1 MNKTTILVVEDDRP
15 IRNLIITTLKTHDY
29 KYLAAENGA
38 AALLEASSHN
48 PDIVLLD
55 LGLPDMEGVEII
67 KKIRTWSNM
76 PIIVISA
83 RSEDTDKIEALDAGA
98 DDYITK
104 PFSVEELLARIRVT
118 QRRLSI
124 IQAGDSQETSLF
136 QNGNLKIDYTAG
148 CTYLKDTELHLTPIE
163 YKLLCLLS
171 HNLGKVL
178 THTYITQQIW
188 GRTSEND
195 VASLRVFMAT
205 LRKKL
210 QPDKNGVQY
219 IDGSE
224 PETEAD
230 GSMIENYM
238 MDDGSLEYH
247 MILKSHEKG
256 FFTGKQLHVEL
267 ENLGTVAKAQYFPDI
282 EGNWI
287 LDMTLGGADTAR
299 YIETCEKLGDT
310 ETIVTGV
317 ELSPVSMRVTYD
329 FPKTEPR
336 MEEFED
342 ENGEIQTIAWP
353 AQPPFA
359 FGIRLKDGTV
369 MKYIS
374 AGSESTGYTSEEG
387 QEYVVSFPLDRVI
400 DPDQVEAVLFR
411 EYDEESDEHLTY
423 EVPLKAN

>member
-1 MNKTTILVVEDDRP
+1 MKKNDTIYTLQQNIEIPDIVTEKANMAFEQ
-15 IRNLIITTLKTHDY
+15 IRKDAGSSDKIVTYQKPVKKSRK
-29 KYLAAENGA
+29 KYVA
-38 AALLEASSHN
+38 AALIATMTVGAVSAYAAYTNWSHGMKEELRISEEQQKNLEANGMAAFSDAS
-48 PDIVLLD
+48 V
-55 LGLPDMEGVEII
+55 
-67 KKIRTWSNM
+67 T
-76 PIIVISA
+76 
-83 RSEDTDKIEALDAGA
+83 DAGVTVTA
-98 DDYITK
+98 QQSITDNYYTYLSFK
-104 PFSVEELLARIRVT
+104 VEGYSVEKGV
-118 QRRLSI
+118 
-124 IQAGDSQETSLF
+124 
-136 QNGNLKIDYTAG
+136 
-148 CTYLKDTELHLTPIE
+148 
-163 YKLLCLLS
+163 
-171 HNLGKVL
+171 
-178 THTYITQQIW
+178 
-188 GRTSEND
+188 
-195 VASLRVFMAT
+195 
-205 LRKKL
+205 
-210 QPDKNGVQY
+210 QPDFETISVTADGQNVSWGGSFYDGMISGDDGMVVNA
-219 IDGSE
+219 DGSA

-230 GSMIENYM
+230 GSMIENYV

-282 EGNWI
+282 EGSWK
-287 LDMTLGGADTAR
+287 LDMTLGGADTAK
-299 YIETCEKLGDT
+299 YIETNEKLGDT

-317 ELSPVSMRVTYD
+317 ELSPVSMRITYD

-400 DPDQVEAVLFR
+400 DPDQVETVLFR
-411 EYDEESDEHLTY
+411 EYDEENGKQLTY

>member
-1 MNKTTILVVEDDRP
+1 MKKNDTIY
-15 IRNLIITTLKTHDY
+15 TLQQNI
-29 KYLAAENGA
+29 EI
-38 AALLEASSHN
+38 
-48 PDIVLLD
+48 PDIVTEKAN
-55 LGLPDMEGVEII
+55 MAFEQ
-67 KKIRTWSNM
+67 IRKDAGS
-76 PIIVISA
+76 S
-83 RSEDTDKIEALDAGA
+83 SDKIVKYQKSVKKSRKKYVVAALIATMTVGAVSAYAAYTNWSHGMKEELRISEEQQKNLEANGMAAFSDASVTDAGVTVTA
-98 DDYITK
+98 QQSITDNYYTYLSFK
-104 PFSVEELLARIRVT
+104 VEGYSVEKGVQPDFETISVT
-118 QRRLSI
+118 ADGQ
-124 IQAGDSQETSLF
+124 D
-136 QNGNLKIDYTAG
+136 
-148 CTYLKDTELHLTPIE
+148 
-163 YKLLCLLS
+163 
-171 HNLGKVL
+171 V
-178 THTYITQQIW
+178 IW
-188 GRTSEND
+188 GGRFYDGMISGDDGMVVN
-195 VASLRVFMAT
+195 A
-205 LRKKL
+205 
-210 QPDKNGVQY
+210 
-219 IDGSE
+219 DGSA

-230 GSMIENYM
+230 GSMIENYV

-247 MILKSHEKG
+247 MILKSQEKG

-287 LDMTLGGADTAR
+287 LDMSLGGADTAK
-299 YIETCEKLGDT
+299 YIETNEKLGDT

-411 EYDEESDEHLTY
+411 EYNEESNEHLTY

>member
-1 MNKTTILVVEDDRP
+1 MKKNDTIY
-15 IRNLIITTLKTHDY
+15 TLQQNI
-29 KYLAAENGA
+29 EI
-38 AALLEASSHN
+38 
-48 PDIVLLD
+48 PDIVTEKAN
-55 LGLPDMEGVEII
+55 MAFEQ
-67 KKIRTWSNM
+67 IRKDAGS
-76 PIIVISA
+76 S
-83 RSEDTDKIEALDAGA
+83 SDKIVTYQKSVKKSRKKYVVAALIATMTVGAVSAYAAYTNWSYGMKEELRISEEQQKNLEANGMAAFSDASVTDAGVTVTA
-98 DDYITK
+98 QQSITDNYYTYLSFK
-104 PFSVEELLARIRVT
+104 VEGYSVEKGV
-118 QRRLSI
+118 
-124 IQAGDSQETSLF
+124 
-136 QNGNLKIDYTAG
+136 
-148 CTYLKDTELHLTPIE
+148 
-163 YKLLCLLS
+163 
-171 HNLGKVL
+171 
-178 THTYITQQIW
+178 
-188 GRTSEND
+188 
-195 VASLRVFMAT
+195 
-205 LRKKL
+205 
-210 QPDKNGVQY
+210 QPDFETISVTADGQDVSWGGRFYDGMISGDDGMVVNA
-219 IDGSE
+219 DGSA

-230 GSMIENYM
+230 GSMIENYV

-256 FFTGKQLHVEL
+256 FFTGKQLHVEF
-267 ENLGTVAKAQYFPDI
+267 ENLGTVAKAQYYPDI
-282 EGNWI
+282 EGSWI
-287 LDMTLGGADTAR
+287 LDMTLGGADTAK
-299 YIETCEKLGDT
+299 YIETNEKLGDT

-411 EYDEESDEHLTY
+411 EYNEESNEHLTY

>member
-1 MNKTTILVVEDDRP
+1 MKKNDTIYTLQQNIEIPDIVTEKANMAFEQ
-15 IRNLIITTLKTHDY
+15 IRKDAGSSDKIVTYQKPVKKSRK
-29 KYLAAENGA
+29 KYVA
-38 AALLEASSHN
+38 AALIATMTVGAVSAYAAYTNWSHGMKEELRISEEQQKNLEANGMAVFSDAS
-48 PDIVLLD
+48 V
-55 LGLPDMEGVEII
+55 
-67 KKIRTWSNM
+67 T
-76 PIIVISA
+76 
-83 RSEDTDKIEALDAGA
+83 DAGVTVTA
-98 DDYITK
+98 QQSITDNYYTYLSFK
-104 PFSVEELLARIRVT
+104 VEGYSVEKGV
-118 QRRLSI
+118 
-124 IQAGDSQETSLF
+124 
-136 QNGNLKIDYTAG
+136 
-148 CTYLKDTELHLTPIE
+148 
-163 YKLLCLLS
+163 
-171 HNLGKVL
+171 
-178 THTYITQQIW
+178 
-188 GRTSEND
+188 
-195 VASLRVFMAT
+195 
-205 LRKKL
+205 
-210 QPDKNGVQY
+210 QPDFETISVTADGQDVSWGGRFYDGMISGNDGMFVNA
-219 IDGSE
+219 DGSE

-342 ENGEIQTIAWP
+342 ENGEIQTVAWP

-400 DPDQVEAVLFR
+400 DPDQVKTVLFS
-411 EYDEESDEHLTY
+411 EYDEENGKQLTY

>member
-1 MNKTTILVVEDDRP
+1 MKKNDTIY
-15 IRNLIITTLKTHDY
+15 TLQQNI
-29 KYLAAENGA
+29 EI
-38 AALLEASSHN
+38 
-48 PDIVLLD
+48 PDIVTEKAN
-55 LGLPDMEGVEII
+55 MAFEQ
-67 KKIRTWSNM
+67 IRKDAGS
-76 PIIVISA
+76 S
-83 RSEDTDKIEALDAGA
+83 SDKIVTYQKPVKKSRKKYVVAALIATMTVGAVSAYAAYTNWSHGMKEELRISEEQQKNLEANGMAAFSDASVTDAGVTVTA
-98 DDYITK
+98 QQSITDNYYTYLSFK
-104 PFSVEELLARIRVT
+104 VEGYSVEKGV
-118 QRRLSI
+118 
-124 IQAGDSQETSLF
+124 
-136 QNGNLKIDYTAG
+136 
-148 CTYLKDTELHLTPIE
+148 
-163 YKLLCLLS
+163 
-171 HNLGKVL
+171 
-178 THTYITQQIW
+178 
-188 GRTSEND
+188 
-195 VASLRVFMAT
+195 
-205 LRKKL
+205 
-210 QPDKNGVQY
+210 QPDFETISVTADGQDVSWGGRFYDGMISGNDGMFVNA
-219 IDGSE
+219 DGSE

-256 FFTGKQLHVEL
+256 FFTGKQLHIEL

-282 EGNWI
+282 EGSWK
-287 LDMTLGGADTAR
+287 LDMTLGGADTAK
-299 YIETCEKLGDT
+299 YIETNEKLGDT
-310 ETIVTGV
+310 ETTVTGV
-317 ELSPVSMRVTYD
+317 ELSPVSMRITYD

-374 AGSESTGYTSEEG
+374 AGGESTGYTSEEG

-411 EYDEESDEHLTY
+411 EYDEENGKQLTY

>member
-1 MNKTTILVVEDDRP
+1 MKKNDTIYTLQQNIEIPDIVTEKANMVFEQ
-15 IRNLIITTLKTHDY
+15 IRKDAGSSSDKIVTYQKPVKKSRK
-29 KYLAAENGA
+29 KYVA
-38 AALLEASSHN
+38 AALIATMTVGAVSAYAAYTNWSHGMKEELRISEEQQKNLEANGMAAFSDAS
-48 PDIVLLD
+48 V
-55 LGLPDMEGVEII
+55 
-67 KKIRTWSNM
+67 T
-76 PIIVISA
+76 
-83 RSEDTDKIEALDAGA
+83 DAGVTVTA
-98 DDYITK
+98 QQSITDNYYTYLSFK
-104 PFSVEELLARIRVT
+104 VEGYSVEKGV
-118 QRRLSI
+118 
-124 IQAGDSQETSLF
+124 
-136 QNGNLKIDYTAG
+136 
-148 CTYLKDTELHLTPIE
+148 
-163 YKLLCLLS
+163 
-171 HNLGKVL
+171 
-178 THTYITQQIW
+178 
-188 GRTSEND
+188 
-195 VASLRVFMAT
+195 
-205 LRKKL
+205 
-210 QPDKNGVQY
+210 QPDFETISVTADGQDVSWGGRFYDGMISGDDGMVVNA
-219 IDGSE
+219 DGSA

-230 GSMIENYM
+230 GSMIENYV

-282 EGNWI
+282 EGSWK
-287 LDMTLGGADTAR
+287 LDTTLGGADTAK
-299 YIETCEKLGDT
+299 YIETNEKLGDT

-317 ELSPVSMRVTYD
+317 ELSPVSMRITYD

-374 AGSESTGYTSEEG
+374 AGGESTGYTSEEG

-411 EYDEESDEHLTY
+411 EYDEENGKQLTY

>member
-1 MNKTTILVVEDDRP
+1 MKKNDTIY
-15 IRNLIITTLKTHDY
+15 TLQQNI
-29 KYLAAENGA
+29 EI
-38 AALLEASSHN
+38 
-48 PDIVLLD
+48 PDIVTEKAN
-55 LGLPDMEGVEII
+55 MAFEQ
-67 KKIRTWSNM
+67 IRKDAGS
-76 PIIVISA
+76 S
-83 RSEDTDKIEALDAGA
+83 SDKIVTYQKSVKKSRKKYVVAALIATMTVGAVSAYAAYTNWSHGMKEELRISEEQQKNLEANGMAAFSDASVTDAGVTVTA
-98 DDYITK
+98 QQSITDNYYTYLSFK
-104 PFSVEELLARIRVT
+104 VEGYSVEKGV
-118 QRRLSI
+118 
-124 IQAGDSQETSLF
+124 
-136 QNGNLKIDYTAG
+136 
-148 CTYLKDTELHLTPIE
+148 
-163 YKLLCLLS
+163 
-171 HNLGKVL
+171 
-178 THTYITQQIW
+178 
-188 GRTSEND
+188 
-195 VASLRVFMAT
+195 
-205 LRKKL
+205 
-210 QPDKNGVQY
+210 QPDFETISVTADGQDVSWGGRFYDGMISGNDGMFVNA
-219 IDGSE
+219 DGSE

-282 EGNWI
+282 EGSWI
-287 LDMTLGGADTAR
+287 LDMTLGGADTAK
-299 YIETCEKLGDT
+299 YIETNEKLGDT

-387 QEYVVSFPLDRVI
+387 QEYVVSFPRDRVI

-411 EYDEESDEHLTY
+411 EYNEESNEHLTY

>member
-1 MNKTTILVVEDDRP
+1 MKKNDTIYTLQQNIEIPDIVTEKANMAFEQ
-15 IRNLIITTLKTHDY
+15 IRKDAGSSSDKIVTYQKPVKKSRK
-29 KYLAAENGA
+29 KYVA
-38 AALLEASSHN
+38 AALIATMTVGAVSAYAAYTNWSHGMKEELRISEEQQKNLEANGMAAFSDAS
-48 PDIVLLD
+48 V
-55 LGLPDMEGVEII
+55 
-67 KKIRTWSNM
+67 T
-76 PIIVISA
+76 
-83 RSEDTDKIEALDAGA
+83 DAGVTVTA
-98 DDYITK
+98 QQSITDNYYTYLSFK
-104 PFSVEELLARIRVT
+104 VEGYSVEKGV
-118 QRRLSI
+118 
-124 IQAGDSQETSLF
+124 
-136 QNGNLKIDYTAG
+136 
-148 CTYLKDTELHLTPIE
+148 
-163 YKLLCLLS
+163 
-171 HNLGKVL
+171 
-178 THTYITQQIW
+178 
-188 GRTSEND
+188 
-195 VASLRVFMAT
+195 
-205 LRKKL
+205 
-210 QPDKNGVQY
+210 QPDFETISVTADGQNVSWGGRFYDGMISGDDGMVVNA
-219 IDGSE
+219 DGSAL
-224 PETEAD
+224 ETEAD
-230 GSMIENYM
+230 GSMIENYV

-282 EGNWI
+282 EGSWK
-287 LDMTLGGADTAR
+287 LDMTLGGADTAK
-299 YIETCEKLGDT
+299 YIETNEKLGDT

-317 ELSPVSMRVTYD
+317 ELSPVSMRITYD

-374 AGSESTGYTSEEG
+374 AGGESTGYTSEEG

-411 EYDEESDEHLTY
+411 EYDEENGKQLTY

>member
-1 MNKTTILVVEDDRP
+1 MKKNDTIY
-15 IRNLIITTLKTHDY
+15 TLQQNI
-29 KYLAAENGA
+29 EI
-38 AALLEASSHN
+38 
-48 PDIVLLD
+48 PDIVTEKAN
-55 LGLPDMEGVEII
+55 MAFEQ
-67 KKIRTWSNM
+67 IRKDAGS
-76 PIIVISA
+76 S
-83 RSEDTDKIEALDAGA
+83 SDKIVTYQKSVKKSRKKYVIVALVATMTVGAVSAYAAYTNWSHGMKEELRISEEQQKNLEANGMAAFSDASVTDAGVTVTA
-98 DDYITK
+98 QQSITDNYYTYLSFK
-104 PFSVEELLARIRVT
+104 VEGYSVEKGV
-118 QRRLSI
+118 
-124 IQAGDSQETSLF
+124 
-136 QNGNLKIDYTAG
+136 
-148 CTYLKDTELHLTPIE
+148 
-163 YKLLCLLS
+163 
-171 HNLGKVL
+171 
-178 THTYITQQIW
+178 
-188 GRTSEND
+188 
-195 VASLRVFMAT
+195 
-205 LRKKL
+205 
-210 QPDKNGVQY
+210 QPDFETISVTADGQDVSWGGRFYDGMISGDDGMVVNA
-219 IDGSE
+219 DGSA

-230 GSMIENYM
+230 GSMIENYV

-287 LDMTLGGADTAR
+287 LDMSLGGADTAK
-299 YIETCEKLGDT
+299 YIETNEKLGDT

-411 EYDEESDEHLTY
+411 EYNEESNEHLTY

>member
-1 MNKTTILVVEDDRP
+1 MKKNDTIY
-15 IRNLIITTLKTHDY
+15 TLQQNI
-29 KYLAAENGA
+29 EI
-38 AALLEASSHN
+38 
-48 PDIVLLD
+48 PDIVTEKAN
-55 LGLPDMEGVEII
+55 MAFEQ
-67 KKIRTWSNM
+67 IRKDAGS
-76 PIIVISA
+76 S
-83 RSEDTDKIEALDAGA
+83 DKIVTYQKPVKKSQKKYMVAALIATMTVGAVSAYAAYTNWSHGMKEELRISEEQQKNLEANGMAAFSDASVTDAGVTVTA
-98 DDYITK
+98 QQSITDNYYTYLS
-104 PFSVEELLARIRVT
+104 FRVEGYSVEKGV
-118 QRRLSI
+118 
-124 IQAGDSQETSLF
+124 
-136 QNGNLKIDYTAG
+136 
-148 CTYLKDTELHLTPIE
+148 
-163 YKLLCLLS
+163 
-171 HNLGKVL
+171 
-178 THTYITQQIW
+178 
-188 GRTSEND
+188 
-195 VASLRVFMAT
+195 
-205 LRKKL
+205 
-210 QPDKNGVQY
+210 QPDFETISVTADGQDVSWGGRFYDGMISGNDGMFVNA
-219 IDGSE
+219 DGSE

-400 DPDQVEAVLFR
+400 DPDQVETVLFS
-411 EYDEESDEHLTY
+411 EYDEENGKQLTY

>member
-1 MNKTTILVVEDDRP
+1 MKKNDTIY
-15 IRNLIITTLKTHDY
+15 TLQQNI
-29 KYLAAENGA
+29 EI
-38 AALLEASSHN
+38 
-48 PDIVLLD
+48 PDIVTEKAN
-55 LGLPDMEGVEII
+55 MAFEQ
-67 KKIRTWSNM
+67 IRKDAGS
-76 PIIVISA
+76 S
-83 RSEDTDKIEALDAGA
+83 SDKIVTYQKSVKKSRKKYVIAALIATMTVGAVSAYAAYTNWSHGMKEELRISEEQQKNLEANGMAAFSDASVTDAGVTVTA
-98 DDYITK
+98 QQSITDNYYTYLSFK
-104 PFSVEELLARIRVT
+104 VEGYSVEKGV
-118 QRRLSI
+118 
-124 IQAGDSQETSLF
+124 
-136 QNGNLKIDYTAG
+136 
-148 CTYLKDTELHLTPIE
+148 
-163 YKLLCLLS
+163 
-171 HNLGKVL
+171 
-178 THTYITQQIW
+178 
-188 GRTSEND
+188 
-195 VASLRVFMAT
+195 
-205 LRKKL
+205 
-210 QPDKNGVQY
+210 QPDFETISVTADGQDVSWGGRFYDGMISGNDGMFVNA
-219 IDGSE
+219 DGSE

-230 GSMIENYM
+230 GSMMGNYM

-342 ENGEIQTIAWP
+342 ENGEIQTVAWP

>member
-1 MNKTTILVVEDDRP
+1 MKKNDTIY
-15 IRNLIITTLKTHDY
+15 TLQQNI
-29 KYLAAENGA
+29 EI
-38 AALLEASSHN
+38 
-48 PDIVLLD
+48 PDIVTEKAN
-55 LGLPDMEGVEII
+55 MAFEQ
-67 KKIRTWSNM
+67 IRKDAGS
-76 PIIVISA
+76 S
-83 RSEDTDKIEALDAGA
+83 SDKIVTYQKSVKKSRKKYVIAALIATMTVGAVSAYAAYTNWSHGMKEELRISEEQQKNLEANGMAAFSDASVTDAGVTVTA
-98 DDYITK
+98 QQSITDNYYTYLSFK
-104 PFSVEELLARIRVT
+104 VEGYSVEKGV
-118 QRRLSI
+118 
-124 IQAGDSQETSLF
+124 
-136 QNGNLKIDYTAG
+136 
-148 CTYLKDTELHLTPIE
+148 
-163 YKLLCLLS
+163 
-171 HNLGKVL
+171 
-178 THTYITQQIW
+178 
-188 GRTSEND
+188 
-195 VASLRVFMAT
+195 
-205 LRKKL
+205 
-210 QPDKNGVQY
+210 QPDFETISVAADGQDVSWGGRFYDGMISGNDGMFVNA
-219 IDGSE
+219 DGSE

-342 ENGEIQTIAWP
+342 ENGEIQTVAWP

>member
-1 MNKTTILVVEDDRP
+1 MKKNDTIYTLQQNIEIPDIVTEKANMAFEQ
-15 IRNLIITTLKTHDY
+15 IRKDAGSSSDKIVTYQKPVKKSRK
-29 KYLAAENGA
+29 KYVA
-38 AALLEASSHN
+38 AALIATMTVGAVSAYAAYTNWSHGMKEELRISEEQQKNLEANGMAAFS
-48 PDIVLLD
+48 DA
-55 LGLPDMEGVEII
+55 
-67 KKIRTWSNM
+67 
-76 PIIVISA
+76 SA
-83 RSEDTDKIEALDAGA
+83 TDAGVTVTA
-98 DDYITK
+98 QQSIT
-104 PFSVEELLARIRVT
+104 
-118 QRRLSI
+118 
-124 IQAGDSQETSLF
+124 D
-136 QNGNLKIDYTAG
+136 NYY
-148 CTYLKDTELHLTPIE
+148 TYL
-163 YKLLCLLS
+163 S
-171 HNLGKVL
+171 FKVEG
-178 THTYITQQIW
+178 YQVEK
-188 GRTSEND
+188 G
-195 VASLRVFMAT
+195 V
-205 LRKKL
+205 
-210 QPDKNGVQY
+210 QPDFETISVTADGQNVSWGGSFYDGMISGDDGMVVNA
-219 IDGSE
+219 DGSA

-230 GSMIENYM
+230 GSMIENYV

-282 EGNWI
+282 EGSWK
-287 LDMTLGGADTAR
+287 LDMTLGGADTAK
-299 YIETCEKLGDT
+299 YIETNEKLGDT

-317 ELSPVSMRVTYD
+317 ELSPVSMRITYD

-411 EYDEESDEHLTY
+411 EYDEENGKQLTY

>member
-1 MNKTTILVVEDDRP
+1 MKKNDTIY
-15 IRNLIITTLKTHDY
+15 TLQQNI
-29 KYLAAENGA
+29 EI
-38 AALLEASSHN
+38 
-48 PDIVLLD
+48 PDIVTEKAN
-55 LGLPDMEGVEII
+55 MAFEQ
-67 KKIRTWSNM
+67 IRKDAGS
-76 PIIVISA
+76 S
-83 RSEDTDKIEALDAGA
+83 SDKIVTYQKSVKKSRKKYVIAALIATMTVGAVSAYAAYTNWSHGMKEELRISEEQQKNLEANGMAAFSDASVTDAGVTVTA
-98 DDYITK
+98 QQSITDNYYTYLSFK
-104 PFSVEELLARIRVT
+104 VEGYSVEKGV
-118 QRRLSI
+118 
-124 IQAGDSQETSLF
+124 
-136 QNGNLKIDYTAG
+136 
-148 CTYLKDTELHLTPIE
+148 
-163 YKLLCLLS
+163 
-171 HNLGKVL
+171 
-178 THTYITQQIW
+178 
-188 GRTSEND
+188 
-195 VASLRVFMAT
+195 
-205 LRKKL
+205 
-210 QPDKNGVQY
+210 QPDFETISVTADGQDVSWGGRFYDGMISGNDGMFVNA
-219 IDGSE
+219 DGSE

-400 DPDQVEAVLFR
+400 DLDQVEAVLFR
-411 EYDEESDEHLTY
+411 EYNEESNEHLTY

>member
-1 MNKTTILVVEDDRP
+1 MKKNDTIYTLQQNIEIPDIVTEKANMAFEQ
-15 IRNLIITTLKTHDY
+15 IRKDAGSSSDKIVTYQKPVKKSRK
-29 KYLAAENGA
+29 KYVA
-38 AALLEASSHN
+38 AALIATMTVGAVSAYAAYTNWSHGMKEELRISEEQQKNLEANGMAAFSDAS
-48 PDIVLLD
+48 V
-55 LGLPDMEGVEII
+55 
-67 KKIRTWSNM
+67 T
-76 PIIVISA
+76 
-83 RSEDTDKIEALDAGA
+83 DAGVTVTA
-98 DDYITK
+98 QQSITDNYYTYLSFK
-104 PFSVEELLARIRVT
+104 VEGYSVEKGV
-118 QRRLSI
+118 
-124 IQAGDSQETSLF
+124 
-136 QNGNLKIDYTAG
+136 
-148 CTYLKDTELHLTPIE
+148 
-163 YKLLCLLS
+163 
-171 HNLGKVL
+171 
-178 THTYITQQIW
+178 
-188 GRTSEND
+188 
-195 VASLRVFMAT
+195 
-205 LRKKL
+205 
-210 QPDKNGVQY
+210 QPDFETISVTADGQDVSWGGRFYDGMISGDDGMVVNA
-219 IDGSE
+219 DGSAL
-224 PETEAD
+224 ETEAD
-230 GSMIENYM
+230 GSMIENYV

-282 EGNWI
+282 EGSWK
-287 LDMTLGGADTAR
+287 LDMTLGGADTAK
-299 YIETCEKLGDT
+299 YIETNEKLGDT

-317 ELSPVSMRVTYD
+317 ELSPVSMRITYD

-411 EYDEESDEHLTY
+411 EYDEENGKQLTY

>member
-1 MNKTTILVVEDDRP
+1 MKKNDTIYTLQQNIEIPDIVTEKANMAFEQ
-15 IRNLIITTLKTHDY
+15 IRKDAGSSSDKIVMYQKPVKKSQK
-29 KYLAAENGA
+29 KYVA
-38 AALLEASSHN
+38 AALIATMTVGAVSAYAAYTNWSHGMKEELRISEEQPKNLEANGMAAFSDAS
-48 PDIVLLD
+48 V
-55 LGLPDMEGVEII
+55 
-67 KKIRTWSNM
+67 T
-76 PIIVISA
+76 
-83 RSEDTDKIEALDAGA
+83 DAGVTVTA
-98 DDYITK
+98 QQSITDNYYTYLSFK
-104 PFSVEELLARIRVT
+104 VEGYSVEKGV
-118 QRRLSI
+118 
-124 IQAGDSQETSLF
+124 
-136 QNGNLKIDYTAG
+136 
-148 CTYLKDTELHLTPIE
+148 
-163 YKLLCLLS
+163 
-171 HNLGKVL
+171 
-178 THTYITQQIW
+178 
-188 GRTSEND
+188 
-195 VASLRVFMAT
+195 
-205 LRKKL
+205 
-210 QPDKNGVQY
+210 QPDFETISVTADGQDVSWGGRFYDGMISSDDGMVVNA
-219 IDGSE
+219 DGSV

-230 GSMIENYM
+230 GSMIENYV

-282 EGNWI
+282 EGSWK
-287 LDMTLGGADTAR
+287 LDMTLGGADTAK
-299 YIETCEKLGDT
+299 YIETNEKLGDT

-317 ELSPVSMRVTYD
+317 ELSPVSMRITYD

-374 AGSESTGYTSEEG
+374 AGGESTGYTSEEG

-411 EYDEESDEHLTY
+411 EYDEENGKQLTY

>member
-1 MNKTTILVVEDDRP
+1 MKKNDTIY
-15 IRNLIITTLKTHDY
+15 TLQQNI
-29 KYLAAENGA
+29 EI
-38 AALLEASSHN
+38 
-48 PDIVLLD
+48 PDIVTEKAN
-55 LGLPDMEGVEII
+55 MAFEQ
-67 KKIRTWSNM
+67 IRKDAGS
-76 PIIVISA
+76 S
-83 RSEDTDKIEALDAGA
+83 SDKIVTYQKSVKKSRKKYVIAALIATMTVGAVSAYAAYTNWSHGMKEELRISEEQQKNLEANGMAAFSDASVTDAGVTVTA
-98 DDYITK
+98 QQSITDNYYTYLSFK
-104 PFSVEELLARIRVT
+104 VEGYSVEKGV
-118 QRRLSI
+118 
-124 IQAGDSQETSLF
+124 
-136 QNGNLKIDYTAG
+136 
-148 CTYLKDTELHLTPIE
+148 
-163 YKLLCLLS
+163 
-171 HNLGKVL
+171 
-178 THTYITQQIW
+178 
-188 GRTSEND
+188 
-195 VASLRVFMAT
+195 
-205 LRKKL
+205 
-210 QPDKNGVQY
+210 QPDFETISVTADGQDVSWGGRFYDGMISGNDGMFVNA
-219 IDGSE
+219 DGSE

-411 EYDEESDEHLTY
+411 EYNEESNEHLTY

>member
-1 MNKTTILVVEDDRP
+1 MKINDTIY
-15 IRNLIITTLKTHDY
+15 TLQQNI
-29 KYLAAENGA
+29 EI
-38 AALLEASSHN
+38 
-48 PDIVLLD
+48 PDIVTEKAN
-55 LGLPDMEGVEII
+55 MAFEQ
-67 KKIRTWSNM
+67 IRKDAGS
-76 PIIVISA
+76 S
-83 RSEDTDKIEALDAGA
+83 SDKIVTYQKSVKKSRKKYVIAALIATMTVGAVSAYAAYTNWSHGMKEELRISEEQQKNLEANGMAAFSDASVTDAGVTVTA
-98 DDYITK
+98 QQSITDNYYTYLSFK
-104 PFSVEELLARIRVT
+104 VEGYSVEKGV
-118 QRRLSI
+118 
-124 IQAGDSQETSLF
+124 
-136 QNGNLKIDYTAG
+136 
-148 CTYLKDTELHLTPIE
+148 
-163 YKLLCLLS
+163 
-171 HNLGKVL
+171 
-178 THTYITQQIW
+178 
-188 GRTSEND
+188 
-195 VASLRVFMAT
+195 
-205 LRKKL
+205 
-210 QPDKNGVQY
+210 QPDFETISVTADGQDVSWGGRFYDGMISGNDGMFVNA
-219 IDGSE
+219 DGSE

>member
-1 MNKTTILVVEDDRP
+1 MKKNDTIYTLQQNIEIPDIVTEKANMAFEQ
-15 IRNLIITTLKTHDY
+15 IRKDAGSSSDKIVTYQKPVKKSRK
-29 KYLAAENGA
+29 KYVA
-38 AALLEASSHN
+38 AALIATMTVGAVSAYAAYTNWSYGMKEELRISEEQQKNLEANGMAAFSDAS
-48 PDIVLLD
+48 V
-55 LGLPDMEGVEII
+55 
-67 KKIRTWSNM
+67 T
-76 PIIVISA
+76 
-83 RSEDTDKIEALDAGA
+83 DAGVTVTA
-98 DDYITK
+98 QQSITDNYYTYLSFK
-104 PFSVEELLARIRVT
+104 VEGYSVEKGV
-118 QRRLSI
+118 
-124 IQAGDSQETSLF
+124 
-136 QNGNLKIDYTAG
+136 
-148 CTYLKDTELHLTPIE
+148 
-163 YKLLCLLS
+163 
-171 HNLGKVL
+171 
-178 THTYITQQIW
+178 
-188 GRTSEND
+188 
-195 VASLRVFMAT
+195 
-205 LRKKL
+205 
-210 QPDKNGVQY
+210 QPDFETISVTADGQDVSWGGRFYDGMISGDDGIVVNA
-219 IDGSE
+219 DGSA

-230 GSMIENYM
+230 GSMIENYV

-282 EGNWI
+282 EGSWK
-287 LDMTLGGADTAR
+287 LDMTLGGADTAK
-299 YIETCEKLGDT
+299 YIETNEKLGDT

-342 ENGEIQTIAWP
+342 ENGEIQTIALP

-411 EYDEESDEHLTY
+411 EYNEESNEHLTY

>member
-1 MNKTTILVVEDDRP
+1 MKKNDTIYTLQQNIEIPDIVTEKANMAFEQ
-15 IRNLIITTLKTHDY
+15 IRKDAGSSSDKIVTYQKPVKKSRK
-29 KYLAAENGA
+29 KYVA
-38 AALLEASSHN
+38 AALIATMTVGAVSAYAAYTNWSHGMKEELRISEEQQKNLEANGMAAFSDAS
-48 PDIVLLD
+48 V
-55 LGLPDMEGVEII
+55 
-67 KKIRTWSNM
+67 T
-76 PIIVISA
+76 
-83 RSEDTDKIEALDAGA
+83 DAGVTVTA
-98 DDYITK
+98 QQSITDNYYTYLSFK
-104 PFSVEELLARIRVT
+104 VEGYSVEKGV
-118 QRRLSI
+118 
-124 IQAGDSQETSLF
+124 
-136 QNGNLKIDYTAG
+136 
-148 CTYLKDTELHLTPIE
+148 
-163 YKLLCLLS
+163 
-171 HNLGKVL
+171 
-178 THTYITQQIW
+178 
-188 GRTSEND
+188 
-195 VASLRVFMAT
+195 
-205 LRKKL
+205 
-210 QPDKNGVQY
+210 QPDFETISVTADGQDVSWGGRFYDGMISGDDGMVVNA
-219 IDGSE
+219 DGSA

-230 GSMIENYM
+230 GSMIENYV

-256 FFTGKQLHVEL
+256 FFTGKQLHIEL

-282 EGNWI
+282 EGSWI
-287 LDMTLGGADTAR
+287 LDMTLGGADTAK
-299 YIETCEKLGDT
+299 YIETNEKLGDT

-411 EYDEESDEHLTY
+411 EYDEENGKQLTY

>member
-1 MNKTTILVVEDDRP
+1 MKKNDTIY
-15 IRNLIITTLKTHDY
+15 TLQQNI
-29 KYLAAENGA
+29 EI
-38 AALLEASSHN
+38 
-48 PDIVLLD
+48 PDIVT
-55 LGLPDMEGVEII
+55 EKANRAFEQ
-67 KKIRTWSNM
+67 IRKDAGS
-76 PIIVISA
+76 S
-83 RSEDTDKIEALDAGA
+83 DKIVTYQKPVKKSRKKYMVAALIATMTVGAVSAYAAYTNWSHGMKEELRISEEQQKNLEANGMAAFSDASVTDAGVTVTA
-98 DDYITK
+98 QQSITDNYYTYLSFK
-104 PFSVEELLARIRVT
+104 VEGYSVEKGV
-118 QRRLSI
+118 
-124 IQAGDSQETSLF
+124 
-136 QNGNLKIDYTAG
+136 
-148 CTYLKDTELHLTPIE
+148 
-163 YKLLCLLS
+163 
-171 HNLGKVL
+171 
-178 THTYITQQIW
+178 
-188 GRTSEND
+188 
-195 VASLRVFMAT
+195 
-205 LRKKL
+205 
-210 QPDKNGVQY
+210 QPDFETISVTANGQDVSWGGRFY
-219 IDGSE
+219 DGMISGNDGMVVNADGSA

-230 GSMIENYM
+230 GSMIENYV

-282 EGNWI
+282 EGSWK
-287 LDMTLGGADTAR
+287 LDMTLGGADTTK
-299 YIETCEKLGDT
+299 YIETNEKLGDT

-317 ELSPVSMRVTYD
+317 ELSPVSMRITYD

-342 ENGEIQTIAWP
+342 ENGEIQTVAWP

-400 DPDQVEAVLFR
+400 DPDQVETVLFS
-411 EYDEESDEHLTY
+411 EYDEENGKQLTY

>member
-1 MNKTTILVVEDDRP
+1 MKKNDTIY
-15 IRNLIITTLKTHDY
+15 TLQQNI
-29 KYLAAENGA
+29 EI
-38 AALLEASSHN
+38 
-48 PDIVLLD
+48 PDIVTEKAN
-55 LGLPDMEGVEII
+55 MAFEQ
-67 KKIRTWSNM
+67 IRKDAGS
-76 PIIVISA
+76 S
-83 RSEDTDKIEALDAGA
+83 SDKIVTYQKSVKKSRKKYVIVALVATMTVGAVSAYAAYTNWSHGMKEELRISEEQQKNLEANGMAAFSDASVTDAGVTVTA
-98 DDYITK
+98 QQSITDNYYTYLSFK
-104 PFSVEELLARIRVT
+104 VEGYSVEKGV
-118 QRRLSI
+118 
-124 IQAGDSQETSLF
+124 
-136 QNGNLKIDYTAG
+136 
-148 CTYLKDTELHLTPIE
+148 
-163 YKLLCLLS
+163 
-171 HNLGKVL
+171 
-178 THTYITQQIW
+178 
-188 GRTSEND
+188 
-195 VASLRVFMAT
+195 
-205 LRKKL
+205 
-210 QPDKNGVQY
+210 QPDFETISVTADGQDVSWGGRFYDGMISGDDGMVVNA
-219 IDGSE
+219 DGSA

-230 GSMIENYM
+230 GSMIENYV

-256 FFTGKQLHVEL
+256 FFTGKQLNVEL

-282 EGNWI
+282 EGSWK
-287 LDMTLGGADTAR
+287 LDMTLGGADTAK
-299 YIETCEKLGDT
+299 YIETNEKLGDT

-317 ELSPVSMRVTYD
+317 ELSPVSMRITYD

-411 EYDEESDEHLTY
+411 EYDEENGKQLTY

>member
-1 MNKTTILVVEDDRP
+1 MKKNDTIYTLQQNIEIPDIVTEKANMAFEQ
-15 IRNLIITTLKTHDY
+15 IRKDAGSSSDKIVTYQKPVKKSRK
-29 KYLAAENGA
+29 KYVA
-38 AALLEASSHN
+38 AALIATMTVGAVSAYAAYTNWSHGMKEELRISEEQQKNLEANGMAAFSDAS
-48 PDIVLLD
+48 V
-55 LGLPDMEGVEII
+55 
-67 KKIRTWSNM
+67 T
-76 PIIVISA
+76 
-83 RSEDTDKIEALDAGA
+83 DAGVTVTA
-98 DDYITK
+98 QQSITDNYYTYLSFK
-104 PFSVEELLARIRVT
+104 VEGYSVEKGV
-118 QRRLSI
+118 
-124 IQAGDSQETSLF
+124 
-136 QNGNLKIDYTAG
+136 
-148 CTYLKDTELHLTPIE
+148 
-163 YKLLCLLS
+163 
-171 HNLGKVL
+171 
-178 THTYITQQIW
+178 
-188 GRTSEND
+188 
-195 VASLRVFMAT
+195 
-205 LRKKL
+205 
-210 QPDKNGVQY
+210 QPDFETISVTADGQDVSWGGRFYDGMISGDDGMVVNA
-219 IDGSE
+219 DGSAL
-224 PETEAD
+224 ETEAD
-230 GSMIENYM
+230 GSMIENYV

-282 EGNWI
+282 EGSWK
-287 LDMTLGGADTAR
+287 LDMTLGGADTAK
-299 YIETCEKLGDT
+299 YIETNEKLGDT
-310 ETIVTGV
+310 ETTVTGV

-411 EYDEESDEHLTY
+411 EYNEESNEHLTY

>member
-1 MNKTTILVVEDDRP
+1 MKKNDTIY
-15 IRNLIITTLKTHDY
+15 TLQQNI
-29 KYLAAENGA
+29 EI
-38 AALLEASSHN
+38 
-48 PDIVLLD
+48 PDIVTEKAN
-55 LGLPDMEGVEII
+55 MAFEQ
-67 KKIRTWSNM
+67 IRKDVGS
-76 PIIVISA
+76 S
-83 RSEDTDKIEALDAGA
+83 SDKIVTYQKSVKKSRKKYVIAALIATMTVGAVSAYAAYTNWSHGMKEELRISEEQQKNLEANGMAAFSDASVTDAGVTVTA
-98 DDYITK
+98 QQSITDNYYTYLSFK
-104 PFSVEELLARIRVT
+104 VEGYSVEKGV
-118 QRRLSI
+118 
-124 IQAGDSQETSLF
+124 
-136 QNGNLKIDYTAG
+136 
-148 CTYLKDTELHLTPIE
+148 
-163 YKLLCLLS
+163 
-171 HNLGKVL
+171 
-178 THTYITQQIW
+178 
-188 GRTSEND
+188 
-195 VASLRVFMAT
+195 
-205 LRKKL
+205 
-210 QPDKNGVQY
+210 QPDFETISVTADGQDVSWGGRFYDGMISGNDGMFVNA
-219 IDGSE
+219 DGSE

-342 ENGEIQTIAWP
+342 ENGEIQTVAWP

>member
-1 MNKTTILVVEDDRP
+1 MKKNDTIY
-15 IRNLIITTLKTHDY
+15 TLQQNI
-29 KYLAAENGA
+29 EI
-38 AALLEASSHN
+38 
-48 PDIVLLD
+48 PDIVTEKAN
-55 LGLPDMEGVEII
+55 MAFEQ
-67 KKIRTWSNM
+67 IRKDAGS
-76 PIIVISA
+76 S
-83 RSEDTDKIEALDAGA
+83 SDKIVTYQKSVKKSRKKYVIAALIATMTVGAVSAYAAYTNWSHGMKEELRISEEQQKNLEANGMAAFSDASVTDAGVTVTA
-98 DDYITK
+98 QQSITDNYYTYLSFK
-104 PFSVEELLARIRVT
+104 VEGYSVEKGV
-118 QRRLSI
+118 
-124 IQAGDSQETSLF
+124 
-136 QNGNLKIDYTAG
+136 
-148 CTYLKDTELHLTPIE
+148 
-163 YKLLCLLS
+163 
-171 HNLGKVL
+171 
-178 THTYITQQIW
+178 
-188 GRTSEND
+188 
-195 VASLRVFMAT
+195 
-205 LRKKL
+205 
-210 QPDKNGVQY
+210 QPDFETISVTADGQDVSWGGRFYDGMISGNDGMFVNA
-219 IDGSE
+219 DGSE

-287 LDMTLGGADTAR
+287 LDMKLGGADTAR

>member
-1 MNKTTILVVEDDRP
+1 MKKNDTIY
-15 IRNLIITTLKTHDY
+15 TLQQNI
-29 KYLAAENGA
+29 EI
-38 AALLEASSHN
+38 
-48 PDIVLLD
+48 PDIVTEKAN
-55 LGLPDMEGVEII
+55 MAFEQ
-67 KKIRTWSNM
+67 IRKDAGS
-76 PIIVISA
+76 S
-83 RSEDTDKIEALDAGA
+83 SDKIVTYQKSVKKSRKKYVIAALIATMTVGAVSAYAAYTNWSHGMKEELRISKEQQKNLEANGMAAFSDASVTDAGVTVTA
-98 DDYITK
+98 QQSITDNYYTYLSFK
-104 PFSVEELLARIRVT
+104 VEGYSVEKGV
-118 QRRLSI
+118 
-124 IQAGDSQETSLF
+124 
-136 QNGNLKIDYTAG
+136 
-148 CTYLKDTELHLTPIE
+148 
-163 YKLLCLLS
+163 
-171 HNLGKVL
+171 
-178 THTYITQQIW
+178 
-188 GRTSEND
+188 
-195 VASLRVFMAT
+195 
-205 LRKKL
+205 
-210 QPDKNGVQY
+210 QPDFETISVTADGQDVSWGGRFYDGMISGDNGMVVNA
-219 IDGSE
+219 DGSA

-230 GSMIENYM
+230 GSMIENYV

-342 ENGEIQTIAWP
+342 ENGEIQTVAWP

>member
-1 MNKTTILVVEDDRP
+1 MKKNDTIY
-15 IRNLIITTLKTHDY
+15 TLQQNI
-29 KYLAAENGA
+29 EI
-38 AALLEASSHN
+38 
-48 PDIVLLD
+48 PDIVTEKAN
-55 LGLPDMEGVEII
+55 MAFEQ
-67 KKIRTWSNM
+67 IRKDAGS
-76 PIIVISA
+76 S
-83 RSEDTDKIEALDAGA
+83 DKIVTYQKPVKKSRKKYMVAALIATMTVGAVSAYAAYTNWSHGMKEELRISEEQQKNLEANGMAAFSDASVTDAGVTVTA
-98 DDYITK
+98 QQSITDNYYTYLSFK
-104 PFSVEELLARIRVT
+104 VEGYSVEKGV
-118 QRRLSI
+118 
-124 IQAGDSQETSLF
+124 
-136 QNGNLKIDYTAG
+136 
-148 CTYLKDTELHLTPIE
+148 
-163 YKLLCLLS
+163 
-171 HNLGKVL
+171 
-178 THTYITQQIW
+178 
-188 GRTSEND
+188 
-195 VASLRVFMAT
+195 
-205 LRKKL
+205 
-210 QPDKNGVQY
+210 QPDFETISVTANGQDVSWGGRFY
-219 IDGSE
+219 DGMISGDDGMVVNADGSA

-230 GSMIENYM
+230 GSMIENYV

-282 EGNWI
+282 EGSWKLN
-287 LDMTLGGADTAR
+287 MTLGGADTAK
-299 YIETCEKLGDT
+299 YIETNEKLGDT

-317 ELSPVSMRVTYD
+317 ELSPVSMRITYD

-400 DPDQVEAVLFR
+400 DPDQVKAVLFR
-411 EYDEESDEHLTY
+411 EYDEENGKQLTY

>member
-1 MNKTTILVVEDDRP
+1 MKKNDTIY
-15 IRNLIITTLKTHDY
+15 TLQQNI
-29 KYLAAENGA
+29 EI
-38 AALLEASSHN
+38 
-48 PDIVLLD
+48 PDIVTEKAN
-55 LGLPDMEGVEII
+55 MAFEQ
-67 KKIRTWSNM
+67 IRKDAGS
-76 PIIVISA
+76 S
-83 RSEDTDKIEALDAGA
+83 DKIVTYQKPVKKSRKKYMVAALIATLTVGAVSAYAAYTNWSHGMKEELRISEEQQKNLEANGMAAFSDASVTDAGVTVTA
-98 DDYITK
+98 QQSITDNYYTYLSFK
-104 PFSVEELLARIRVT
+104 VEGYSVEKGV
-118 QRRLSI
+118 
-124 IQAGDSQETSLF
+124 
-136 QNGNLKIDYTAG
+136 
-148 CTYLKDTELHLTPIE
+148 
-163 YKLLCLLS
+163 
-171 HNLGKVL
+171 
-178 THTYITQQIW
+178 
-188 GRTSEND
+188 
-195 VASLRVFMAT
+195 
-205 LRKKL
+205 
-210 QPDKNGVQY
+210 QPDFETISVTANGQDVSWGGRFY
-219 IDGSE
+219 DGMISGNDGMVVNADGSA

-230 GSMIENYM
+230 GSMIENYV

-287 LDMTLGGADTAR
+287 LDMTLGGADTAK
-299 YIETCEKLGDT
+299 YIETNEKLGDT

-317 ELSPVSMRVTYD
+317 ELSPVSMRITYD

-342 ENGEIQTIAWP
+342 ENGEIQTVAWP

-400 DPDQVEAVLFR
+400 DPDQVETVLFS
-411 EYDEESDEHLTY
+411 EYDEENGKQLTY
-423 EVPLKAN
+423 EVPLNAN

>member
-1 MNKTTILVVEDDRP
+1 MKKNDTIY
-15 IRNLIITTLKTHDY
+15 TLQQNI
-29 KYLAAENGA
+29 EI
-38 AALLEASSHN
+38 
-48 PDIVLLD
+48 PDIVTEKAN
-55 LGLPDMEGVEII
+55 MAFEQ
-67 KKIRTWSNM
+67 IRKDAGS
-76 PIIVISA
+76 S
-83 RSEDTDKIEALDAGA
+83 SDKIVTYQKSVKKSRKKYVIAALIATMTVGAVSAYAAYTNWSHGMKEELRISEEQQKNLEANGMAAFSDASVTDAGVTVTA
-98 DDYITK
+98 QQSITDNYYTYLSFK
-104 PFSVEELLARIRVT
+104 VEGYSVEKGV
-118 QRRLSI
+118 
-124 IQAGDSQETSLF
+124 
-136 QNGNLKIDYTAG
+136 
-148 CTYLKDTELHLTPIE
+148 
-163 YKLLCLLS
+163 
-171 HNLGKVL
+171 
-178 THTYITQQIW
+178 
-188 GRTSEND
+188 
-195 VASLRVFMAT
+195 
-205 LRKKL
+205 
-210 QPDKNGVQY
+210 QPDFETISVTADGQDVSWGGRFYDGMISGNDGMFVNA
-219 IDGSE
+219 DGSE
-224 PETEAD
+224 PETEVD

-342 ENGEIQTIAWP
+342 ENGEIQTVAWP

>member
-1 MNKTTILVVEDDRP
+1 MKKNDTIYTLQQNIEIPDIVTEKANMAFEQ
-15 IRNLIITTLKTHDY
+15 IRKDAGSSSDKIVTYQKPVKKSRK
-29 KYLAAENGA
+29 KYVA
-38 AALLEASSHN
+38 AALIATMTVGAVSAYAAYTNWSHGMKEELRISEEQQKNLEANGMAAFSDAS
-48 PDIVLLD
+48 V
-55 LGLPDMEGVEII
+55 
-67 KKIRTWSNM
+67 T
-76 PIIVISA
+76 
-83 RSEDTDKIEALDAGA
+83 DAGVTVTA
-98 DDYITK
+98 QQSITDNYYTYLSFK
-104 PFSVEELLARIRVT
+104 VEGYSVEKGV
-118 QRRLSI
+118 
-124 IQAGDSQETSLF
+124 
-136 QNGNLKIDYTAG
+136 
-148 CTYLKDTELHLTPIE
+148 
-163 YKLLCLLS
+163 
-171 HNLGKVL
+171 
-178 THTYITQQIW
+178 
-188 GRTSEND
+188 
-195 VASLRVFMAT
+195 
-205 LRKKL
+205 
-210 QPDKNGVQY
+210 QPDFETISVTADGQNVSWGGRFYDGMIPGDDGMVVNA
-219 IDGSE
+219 DGSAL
-224 PETEAD
+224 ETEAD
-230 GSMIENYM
+230 GSMIENYV

-287 LDMTLGGADTAR
+287 LDMTLGGADTAK
-299 YIETCEKLGDT
+299 YIETNEKLGDT

-317 ELSPVSMRVTYD
+317 ELSPISMRITYD

-387 QEYVVSFPLDRVI
+387 QEYVVSSPLDRVI

-411 EYDEESDEHLTY
+411 EYDEENGKQLTY

>member
-1 MNKTTILVVEDDRP
+1 MKKNDTIYTLQQNIEIPDIVTEKANMAFEQ
-15 IRNLIITTLKTHDY
+15 IRKDAGSSSDKIVTYQKPVKKSQK
-29 KYLAAENGA
+29 KYVA
-38 AALLEASSHN
+38 AALIATMTVGAVSAYAAYTNWSHGMKEELRISEEQQKNLEANGMAAFSDAS
-48 PDIVLLD
+48 V
-55 LGLPDMEGVEII
+55 
-67 KKIRTWSNM
+67 T
-76 PIIVISA
+76 
-83 RSEDTDKIEALDAGA
+83 DAGVTVTA
-98 DDYITK
+98 QQSITDNYYTYLSFK
-104 PFSVEELLARIRVT
+104 VEGYSVEKGV
-118 QRRLSI
+118 
-124 IQAGDSQETSLF
+124 
-136 QNGNLKIDYTAG
+136 
-148 CTYLKDTELHLTPIE
+148 
-163 YKLLCLLS
+163 
-171 HNLGKVL
+171 
-178 THTYITQQIW
+178 
-188 GRTSEND
+188 
-195 VASLRVFMAT
+195 
-205 LRKKL
+205 
-210 QPDKNGVQY
+210 QPDFETISVTADGQDVSWGGRFYDGMISSDDGMVVNA
-219 IDGSE
+219 DGSV

-230 GSMIENYM
+230 GSMIENYV

-282 EGNWI
+282 EGSWK
-287 LDMTLGGADTAR
+287 LDMTLGGADTAK
-299 YIETCEKLGDT
+299 YIETNEKLGDT

-317 ELSPVSMRVTYD
+317 ELSPVSMRITYD

-374 AGSESTGYTSEEG
+374 AGGESTGYTSEEG

-411 EYDEESDEHLTY
+411 EYDEENGKQLTY